1 MRLRIASRQ
10 SDLARIQSH
19 EVAKALKNAH
29 PGLEVEFH
37 FSESLGDKNLT
48 DPLWKMPGKGVFT
61 EDLTK
66 DLMEGKADLIVHSW
80 KDLPVEERAETQIVA
95 TLERAD
101 ARDLLLFKK
110 KSREKLETKSPIQI
124 FSSSPRREYNLKPFL
139 KEYLPGQPGT
149 IEFVSVR
156 GNIPTRLRKLLES
169 SETDGLIVA
178 KAAIDRLLATK
189 ADEFEAARVQVRAA
203 LKECEWMVLPLS
215 ANPAAAAQGA
225 LAVEI
230 RRDRDDVRRLLQ
242 AIHHEKTFTEA
253 SSERKILKTY
263 GGGCHQK
270 IGVTVLARDFEE
282 TKTNGLR
289 LLFLKGLTDKG
300 EILNKAG
307 GESPPNESFS
317 VLRSNWLFERKNRS
331 DATVPSDVDA
341 LFVSQA
347 AAVPEN
353 MKWTGILWTA
363 GLSTWKKMA
372 ASGYWVHGSSEG
384 LGESEDPRIE
394 AFTKDLR
401 WGTLT
406 HSQSAEPPRGKKVI
420 TYDLIPKKEASAPP
434 AGRLH
439 WTSASLFDE
448 AVKRWP
454 ELKNRAHSCGPGKTL
469 EHLRTQVKDL
479 TVRWLGDEGKT

>member
-61 EDLTK
+61 EDLTS
-66 DLMEGKADLIVHSW
+66 DLIQGKADLIVHSW
-80 KDLPVEERAETQIVA
+80 KDLPVEEREETQIVA
-95 TLERAD
+95 TLPRAD

-110 KSREKLETKSPIQI
+110 KSRSKLESSSSIQI

-139 KEYLPGQPGT
+139 KEYLPGKPSQ
-149 IEFVSVR
+149 IDFVSVR
-156 GNIPTRLRKLLES
+156 GNIPTRLRKLLEAP
-169 SETDGLIVA
+169 ETDGLIVA
-178 KAAIDRLLATK
+178 KAAIDRLLATT

-203 LKECEWMVLPLS
+203 LKDCDWMVLPLS
-215 ANPAAAAQGA
+215 ANPSAAAQGA
-225 LAVEI
+225 LAIEI
-230 RRDRDDVRRLLQ
+230 RRDRDDVRQLLRS
-242 AIHHEKTFTEA
+242 IHHERTFLEA
-253 SSERKILKTY
+253 ASERKILKSY

-270 IGVTVLARDFEE
+270 IGVTVLARDLDQ
-282 TKTNGLR
+282 KSNGLR
-289 LLFLKGLTDKG
+289 LLFLKGLTESG
-300 EILNKAG
+300 ETLDKAG
-307 GESPPNESFS
+307 GESPPNDPVS
-317 VLRSNWLFERKNRS
+317 VLRSHWLFDRKARV
-331 DATVPSDVDA
+331 DATIPPDINA

-347 AAVPEN
+347 AAAPE
-353 MKWTGILWTA
+353 KLRWTGILWTA

-372 ASGYWVHGSSEG
+372 ASGFWVHGSSEG
-384 LGESEDPRIE
+384 LGEAEDPQIE
-394 AFTKDLR
+394 SFARDLR

-406 HSQSAEPPRGKKVI
+406 HSQSAEPPRGRKIV
-420 TYDLIPKKEASAPP
+420 TYDLIPKGKVADPP
-434 AGRLH
+434 QGRLH

-448 AVKRWP
+448 AIKRWP
-454 ELKNRAHSCGPGKTL
+454 ELRNRSHSCGPGKTL

-479 TVRWLGDEGKT
+479 SVRWLGDEGKK